1 MANPARHAEVLQLS
15 SPAGMVEGR
24 RRLNVAVLG
33 IPNSGKST
41 LVNQLVRGG
50 GEHILIR

>member
-1 MANPARHAEVLQLS
+1 MAKPVLHAEVLQKS
-15 SPAGMVEGR
+15 SPAGVVEGR

-41 LVNQLVRGG
+41 LVNQLVEGG
-50 GEHILIR
+50 GGGVVD